1 MDDSA
6 QPYTSKGAI
15 PTNVVTYRGKPPSP
29 HHTRVAY
36 IVEIM
41 ATSFAT
47 EEHHI
52 TLCLRDQEDNLVT
65 QNNLPSKVYQHD
77 VLKLCAAP
85 TTEALIVVASLKSAI
100 RRDSLPESTSSH
112 TPSSS
117 PSNLDPIP
125 LKLAL
130 FNLQKFVKEEDFS
143 VEFLLKGGMRILI
156 RLLVKE
162 ETGLVTGNSLAYAL
176 QGIRGILEFESG
188 WSELSDTFI
197 RRLLSILLSATQPN
211 ILRPATAI
219 LRKLVISSSP
229 FPTSTSASASASAS
243 AAGPNGA
250 DLQSSLKPSQ
260 VPGYFLS
267 GGSAKDRSKK
277 TRNSKDNNRQSNGA
291 ALEGKWYGFD
301 RVYSL
306 IKSLPLAGHPS
317 SSSGSREEEESI
329 KNAEYFYKTLIK
341 RLESTG
347 DLELLLMEAYSLGLI
362 NASLRSGQQ
371 EGSPQYYEL
380 VWILENL
387 GIKKYVARLTPS
399 SQNPILAPHLL
410 NFQSRLAVILQHKR
424 LRSVRPGERANQE
437 KMLGEIWEAGRLG
450 ELEGGGGEEMEELK
464 EGGGVR
470 GVGGVGLGM
479 GMEGEKVEM
488 GGMRGKGGRRMEGW
502 VAMGGEVFGEL
513 GEGGMFRD
521 VGELGLECLHY
532 FAMHEERFYN
542 LVLEENAK
550 PPSRR
555 CPLIAASASCVKL
568 LAEHYKLASAP
579 HYPHP
584 PKTFQPFLLGFPK
597 LHSLVL
603 KFFIRMFHQSSSSS
617 SDLARL
623 LPLMGSHLALTLN
636 PGEEREKTWLDLER
650 AFLHAEYGKVRE
662 RQMEMM
668 EREGGMWRSG
678 AVRGLK
684 EVVGREVWGVVC
696 EQRVGCMLQGSWF
709 NSVTLLVPGITTIA
723 RPIANKPH
731 RFLRL
736 SEDRRTIAWD
746 DFHERI
752 GTPTLNTLT
761 RRINVADI
769 STIRPQ
775 TSAPINSRSP
785 NLVSKLS
792 FSIIAVPS
800 SSSPSAAASLLDVDA
815 IHAAQMAE
823 WTDGIRVVKD
833 GGMVDQDSANYV
845 QILTELALNVRLLDI
860 TGDGAE
866 IPAKVS
872 IGVAPRSTDFVFA
885 K

>member
-1 MDDSA
+1 MDETA

-15 PTNVVTYRGKPPSP
+15 PTNVVTYRGRRIPARIDPEA
-29 HHTRVAY
+29 RVAY

-77 VLKLCAAP
+77 VLKLCASP
-85 TTEALIVVASLKSAI
+85 TTEALIVVASLKASI
-100 RRDSLPESTSSH
+100 RRDSLPESTSGQSA
-112 TPSSS
+112 SSI
-117 PSNLDPIP
+117 DVIP

-143 VEFLLKGGMRILI
+143 VEFLLKGGMKILI
-156 RLLVKE
+156 RLLEKDE
-162 ETGLVTGNSLAYAL
+162 SGLTGNSLAYAL

-188 WSELSDTFI
+188 WSDLSDPFI

-219 LRKLVISSSP
+219 LRKLVISSAP
-229 FPTSTSASASASAS
+229 AAASAS
-243 AAGPNGA
+243 AANLLASGT
-250 DLQSSLKPSQ
+250 DLTTSLKGSQ
-260 VPGYFLS
+260 GYFL
-267 GGSAKDRSKK
+267 GGGGGKGRNKK
-277 TRNSKDNNRQSNGA
+277 HRSKDNRHSNGA
-291 ALEGKWYGFD
+291 TLEVKYYGFD
-301 RVYSL
+301 KVYSL
-306 IKSLPLAGHPS
+306 IKSLPIH
-317 SSSGSREEEESI
+317 SSSGSTSDPDSI
-329 KNAEYFYKTLIK
+329 KNAEYFYKHLIK

-347 DLELLLMEAYSLGLI
+347 DLELVAQSLGLI
-362 NASLRSGQQ
+362 NASLRSGHQ

-387 GIKKYVARLTPS
+387 GIRKYVARLIPS
-399 SQNPILAPHLL
+399 SSNPILSPHLL

-424 LRSVRPGERANQE
+424 LRSVRPQERPQQE
-437 KMLGEIWEAGRLG
+437 KMLREIWEAGRLG
-450 ELEGGGGEEMEELK
+450 EIVQGEGDEEVEQLRE
-464 EGGGVR
+464 
-470 GVGGVGLGM
+470 GGVGLGL
-479 GMEGEKVEM
+479 GEEGERVELD
-488 GGMRGKGGRRMEGW
+488 RGRRMEGW

-532 FAMHEERFYN
+532 FATHEERFYN

-550 PPSRR
+550 SPDRR
-555 CPLIAASASCVKL
+555 CPIIAASATCVNM

-579 HYPHP
+579 HYSLP
-584 PKTFQPFLLGFPK
+584 PKTFQPFLLGFVK

-617 SDLARL
+617 PDLPRL
-623 LPLMGSHLALTLN
+623 LPLITSHLALTLN
-636 PGEEREKTWLDLER
+636 PLEEQNKSWLDMEN
-650 AFLHAEYGKVRE
+650 AFLHTEYGKVRE

-668 EREGGMWRSG
+668 EREGGLWRSG

-684 EVVGREVWGVVC
+684 EGVGREVWGVVC

-709 NSVTLLVPGITTIA
+709 NSATLLVPGITTVA
-723 RPIANKPH
+723 KPTASKPL

-736 SEDRRTIAWD
+736 SEDRKVIAWD
-746 DFHERI
+746 DFVERRGI
-752 GTPTLNTLT
+752 PSFNSLT
-761 RRINVADI
+761 RRIKVADI

-792 FSIIAVPS
+792 FSILASPS
-800 SSSPSAAASLLDVDA
+800 LSSPPATGSSVLKNGAANAATEGGNGLGELSLLDVDA

-823 WTDGIRVVKD
+823 WTDGIRVVKEE
-833 GGMVDQDSANYV
+833 GMIDQDSANYV
-845 QILTELALNVRLLDI
+845 QILTDLALRVRLLDI
-860 TGDGAE
+860 TGDGVE
-866 IPAKVS
+866 IPGKVS

>member
-1 MDDSA
+1 
-6 QPYTSKGAI
+6 
-15 PTNVVTYRGKPPSP
+15 
-29 HHTRVAY
+29 
-36 IVEIM
+36 M

-52 TLCLRDQEDNLVT
+52 TLCLRDQEDHLVT

-85 TTEALIVVASLKSAI
+85 TTEALIVVSSLKSAI
-100 RRDSLPESTSSH
+100 RRDSVPESTSSH
-112 TPSSS
+112 TPSPSL
-117 PSNLDPIP
+117 SNLDTIP

-130 FNLQKFVKEEDFS
+130 FNLQKFVREEDFS
-143 VEFLLKGGMRILI
+143 FEFLLKGGMKILI
-156 RLLVKE
+156 RLLEQE

-219 LRKLVISSSP
+219 LRKLVISSPSP
-229 FPTSTSASASASAS
+229 ASASASA
-243 AAGPNGA
+243 A
-250 DLQSSLKPSQ
+250 DLQSSLKPS
-260 VPGYFLS
+260 PGYFLS
-267 GGSAKDRSKK
+267 GGSAKDRSK
-277 TRNSKDNNRQSNGA
+277 TNRNSKDNRQSHGA
-291 ALEGKWYGFD
+291 ALDSKFYGFD

-306 IKSLPLAGHPS
+306 VKSLPLTTTHPGS
-317 SSSGSREEEESI
+317 GSGSGSGSREEGESI
-329 KNAEYFYKTLIK
+329 KNAEYFYKSLIK

-347 DLELLLMEAYSLGLI
+347 DLELVAQSLGLI
-362 NASLRSGQQ
+362 NASLRSGHQ
-371 EGSPQYYEL
+371 EGSLQYYEL

-387 GIKKYVARLTPS
+387 GIKKYVARLIPS

-424 LRSVRPGERANQE
+424 LRSVRPGERGHQE

-450 ELEGGGGEEMEELK
+450 ELVGAGGGGGGEEVEEVEELK
-464 EGGGVR
+464 EG

-479 GMEGEKVEM
+479 GIQGEKV
-488 GGMRGKGGRRMEGW
+488 GKGGRRMEGW
-502 VAMGGEVFGEL
+502 AAMGGEVFGEL

-532 FAMHEERFYN
+532 FATHEERFYN

-555 CPLIAASASCVKL
+555 CPLIEASASCVKL

-584 PKTFQPFLLGFPK
+584 PKTFRPFLLGFPK

-617 SDLARL
+617 FDLARL
-623 LPLMGSHLALTLN
+623 VPLVGSHLALTLN
-636 PGEEREKTWLDLER
+636 PGEEREKTWLDLEN
-650 AFLHAEYGKVRE
+650 AFLHAEYGKVRK

-709 NSVTLLVPGITTIA
+709 NSATLLVPGITTIA

-752 GTPTLNTLT
+752 GTPSFNALT
-761 RRINVADI
+761 RRVNVADI

-800 SSSPSAAASLLDVDA
+800 SSSPSAAAAAAAAASSAMRNGQGNAGMEGGNGGQGAGEVSLLDVDA

-845 QILTELALNVRLLDI
+845 QVRSPFPSL
-860 TGDGAE
+860 
-866 IPAKVS
+866 S
-872 IGVAPRSTDFVFA
+872 ISKIQRVKRGRG
-885 K
+885 

>member
-15 PTNVVTYRGKPPSP
+15 PTNVVTYRGRRIPARIDPEA
-29 HHTRVAY
+29 RVAY

-85 TTEALIVVASLKSAI
+85 TTEALIVVSSLKSAI
-100 RRDSLPESTSSH
+100 RRDSLPESTFSH
-112 TPSSS
+112 TPSHTPS
-117 PSNLDPIP
+117 PSNLDTIP

-143 VEFLLKGGMRILI
+143 VEFLLIGGMRILI
-156 RLLVKE
+156 RLLGKE

-219 LRKLVISSSP
+219 LRKLVISSPSP
-229 FPTSTSASASASAS
+229 ASTSASASASA
-243 AAGPNGA
+243 GA
-250 DLQSSLKPSQ
+250 DLQSSLKPS
-260 VPGYFLS
+260 PGYFLS
-267 GGSAKDRSKK
+267 GGSTSAKDRYKK
-277 TRNSKDNNRQSNGA
+277 NRNSKDNRHSNGA
-291 ALEGKWYGFD
+291 ALESKHYGFD

-306 IKSLPLAGHPS
+306 IKSLPLTTTHPGS
-317 SSSGSREEEESI
+317 GSGSREEEESV

-347 DLELLLMEAYSLGLI
+347 DLELVAQSLGLI
-362 NASLRSGQQ
+362 NASLRSGHQ

-380 VWILENL
+380 IWILENL

-450 ELEGGGGEEMEELK
+450 ELEGGGGEEIEELK
-464 EGGGVR
+464 EGGGVG

-532 FAMHEERFYN
+532 FATHEERFYN

-623 LPLMGSHLALTLN
+623 LPLVGSHLALTLN
-636 PGEEREKTWLDLER
+636 PGEEREKTWLDVEN

-709 NSVTLLVPGITTIA
+709 NSATLLVPGITTIA